1 MGLRINRIILFLSY
15 ILFVTSLSF
24 CLLMLQMYMYIF
36 GNVRVHPRPGVISR
50 FDEAPGRRWGQDA
63 SGAHGPGD
71 HGAWR
76 WGLGTGGN
84 LADRCEVAPI
94 AIT

>member
-1 MGLRINRIILFLSY
+1 MVIDVHIAHY
-15 ILFVTSLSF
+15 
-24 CLLMLQMYMYIF
+24 CL